1 MSFPLKRSTLR
12 EKCPYS
18 ELFWSV
24 FSHTRSAYEEI
35 LGISPYSVR
44 MRENADHNN
53 SEYGHFLRNGN
64 NTPFMNKPLARAY
77 MKRSRLQNRFSK
89 NRSEVNRTDY
99 IKQRKY
105 GVSLFLRKNKK
116 TTLSKSNW
124 KRLSGKSNSARKSWR
139 LEDCY

>member
-18 ELFWSV
+18 ELLWSV
-24 FSHTRSAYEEI
+24 FSHIRTAYGEIRS
-35 LGISPYSVR
+35 ISPYSVR

-53 SEYGHFLRNGN
+53 SDYGHFLRSGN
-64 NTPFMNKPLARAY
+64 NTPFMNKPLARAH

-89 NRSEVNRTDY
+89 NRSKVNRIDY

-116 TTLSKSNW
+116 AILSKSN
-124 KRLSGKSNSARKSWR
+124 
-139 LEDCY
+139 

>member
-18 ELFWSV
+18 ELLWSV
-24 FSHTRSAYEEI
+24 FSHIRTAYGEIRS
-35 LGISPYSVR
+35 ISPYSVR

-53 SEYGHFLRNGN
+53 SDYGHFLRSGN

-89 NRSEVNRTDY
+89 NRSEVNRIDY

-116 TTLSKSNW
+116 TSLSKSN
-124 KRLSGKSNSARKSWR
+124 
-139 LEDCY
+139 

>member
-1 MSFPLKRSTLR
+1 MSLPLKRSTLR

-24 FSHTRSAYEEI
+24 FSHTRIAYEEI

-53 SEYGHFLRNGN
+53 SEYGHFLRSGN

-89 NRSEVNRTDY
+89 NRSEVNRIDY

-116 TTLSKSNW
+116 ATLSKSN
-124 KRLSGKSNSARKSWR
+124 
-139 LEDCY
+139 